1 MNHEQTGT
9 LLVLVGPSGSG
20 KGTVLKELL
29 RTEKN
34 TFLSVSATTR
44 EPRPG
49 EEHGVHYYFLSR
61 EEFQELIQRDGLLEY
76 ASYCGNYYGTPR
88 QAVVERLERG
98 ENVILEIEVQGAA
111 NVRRM
116 YPEAVLAFI
125 LPPSLEE
132 LRRRLEGRGTEEP
145 EVVARRLETAMREIP
160 FAYECDYIVVNRD
173 VAEAAEQ
180 LSGILRAQSC
190 RRDAMTGTVDR
201 ILKEQLPGSGE
212 EKEEFK

>member
-1 MNHEQTGT
+1 MHKEETGV

-29 RTEKN
+29 RTEEK

-44 EPRPG
+44 SPRPG
-49 EEHGVHYYFLSR
+49 EEHGKHYYFLSR
-61 EEFQELIQRDGLLEY
+61 EEFQKLIEEDGLLEY
-76 ASYCGNYYGTPR
+76 ASYCGNCYGTPR
-88 QAVVERLERG
+88 KAVMERLERG

-132 LRRRLEGRGTEEP
+132 LRSRLVGRGTEDP
-145 EVVARRLETAMREIP
+145 ETVSRRLETALKELP
-160 FAYECDYIVVNRD
+160 FANECDYVVVND
-173 VAEAAEQ
+173 QVEEAAES
-180 LSGILRAQSC
+180 LRGILRASRC
-190 RRDAMTGTVDR
+190 RQTVMAER
-201 ILKEQLPGSGE
+201 VRRLPE
-212 EKEEFK
+212 P